1 MIVCKELDKSFDT
14 KSKLFE
20 ALRTN
25 KSHIIEMKK
34 AQVLK
39 SCEKETTIKARLL
52 KPELLSGASKELL
65 LDSDYH
71 HIAVNSTK
79 ILDSH
84 EDLHLDGLWSKSV
97 KEQQGKNYLVLD
109 HQLSVFNTVV
119 KKEDIEM
126 FTAVVTFAAIGKAYE
141 GDTEV
146 LVYKFLKSKV
156 LIPSISEWL
165 ESGDDIEASV
175 RMQYVK
181 LDLAMDSEEEADK
194 EAKRIFDKYYP
205 IIANKED
212 FEEIRYFWVISE
224 AKNVRESSLVLAGS
238 NGATGALESKNIE
251 PPEGTQESEAEKSL
265 QQDQNNYYKSLF

>member
-126 FTAVVTFAAIGKAYE
+126 FTAVVSFAAIGKAYE

>member
-20 ALRTN
+20 ALRAN

-126 FTAVVTFAAIGKAYE
+126 FTAVVSFAAIGKAYE

-238 NGATGALESKNIE
+238 NGATGAIESKNIE

>member
-65 LDSDYH
+65 LDSNYH

-126 FTAVVTFAAIGKAYE
+126 FTAVVSFAAIGKAYE

-238 NGATGALESKNIE
+238 NGATGAIESKNIE

>member
-1 MIVCKELDKSFDT
+1 MIVCKELDKSFET

-52 KPELLSGASKELL
+52 KPELLSGAAKELL
-65 LDSDYH
+65 LDSEYH
-71 HIAVNSTK
+71 YIAVNSTK

-126 FTAVVTFAAIGKAYE
+126 FTAVVPFAAIGKAYE

-156 LIPSISEWL
+156 LMPAISEWL

-212 FEEIRYFWVISE
+212 FEEIKYFWIISE

-265 QQDQNNYYKSLF
+265 QQNQNTYYKSLF

>member
-65 LDSDYH
+65 LDSNYH

-126 FTAVVTFAAIGKAYE
+126 FTAVVSFAAIGKAYE

>member
-20 ALRTN
+20 ALRAN

-126 FTAVVTFAAIGKAYE
+126 FTAVVSFAAIGKAYE